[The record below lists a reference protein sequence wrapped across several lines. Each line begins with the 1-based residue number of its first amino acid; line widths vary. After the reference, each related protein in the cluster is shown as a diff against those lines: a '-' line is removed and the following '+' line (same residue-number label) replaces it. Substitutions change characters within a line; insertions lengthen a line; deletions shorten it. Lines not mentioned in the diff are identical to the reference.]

1 MAWLPKVNG
10 ARRWKRLP
18 DRLIASNKAPLGGAL
33 SFLHHASMAKPILFS
48 LQQSELFR
56 DLDTRSLE
64 ALAQNVQWVDLPSGE
79 FLYRRGEPGD
89 SLCLVVNGRVSV
101 SLQDDSG
108 QDRIVGYLGRH
119 EIVGELSVMT
129 GEPRSATVRAVR
141 DSALI
146 RVLRADF
153 EEVMFSRPQAMFKV
167 TRHILERMR
176 RPRTMRAREAVA
188 STRTLAVV
196 AAHDGPDI
204 GAFSAALA
212 EALNDNAA
220 ALRLDPA
227 RVDGALGEGAAQ
239 AVFDSQDRNQAVYS
253 WLNELEAKYRY
264 LIYQGDVGA
273 SAWTRR
279 CLRQADR
286 VLVLVDARTRAA
298 SSAVLDAIREE
309 RVLAPVEFVLLH
321 GEQRVECTEPLAW
334 RALALSQFHHHHVG
348 ALSAGLLRPL
358 VRRVTGRA
366 LGLVL
371 GGGGARGFAHVGL
384 LRAMNERGLP
394 IDLIG
399 GSSMGALVAAFYASG
414 QRFDE
419 ILSSLHELFVENN
432 YLNDYSLTR
441 VSLIRARKFNR
452 RLQEIFNGMR
462 IEELALPYF
471 CVSTNLSRSRG
482 MLHDSGLLHEWVGAS
497 MSVPGIAPPIVFKGD
512 LLVDGALVNSVPTDV
527 MATWGRGPVLAS
539 DVSSDEE
546 LRVEEV
552 RDEPYQLT
560 RVPGEEH
567 RFNLFNILFQT
578 ATMTS
583 EEVTA
588 ARIKSADLYLRMPVR
603 DIGMLDWKEFEKVVF
618 RGYHHACE
626 ALDAALAEGRLQ
638 GLSGPATPA

>member
-1 MAWLPKVNG
+1 MA
-10 ARRWKRLP
+10 R
-18 DRLIASNKAPLGGAL
+18 
-33 SFLHHASMAKPILFS
+33 PILFA

-64 ALAQNVQWVDLPSGE
+64 AVAQRAKWVDLPSGE
-79 FLYRRGEPGD
+79 FLYRRGEQGD
-89 SLCLVVNGRVSV
+89 SLCLVVNGRISV

-108 QDRIVGYLGRH
+108 QDHIVGYLGRH

-146 RVLRADF
+146 RVSRTDF
-153 EEVMFSRPQAMFKV
+153 EELMFARPQAMFKV

-176 RPRTMRAREAVA
+176 RPRTMRAREAVT
-188 STRTLAVV
+188 STRTIAVV
-196 AAHDGPDI
+196 AGHNGPDI
-204 GAFSAALA
+204 AAFSAALA

-227 RVDGALGEGAAQ
+227 RVDAALGEGAAES
-239 AVFDSQDRNQAVYS
+239 VFDTQERNQAVYS

-264 LIYQGDVGA
+264 LIYQAEDGPT
-273 SAWTRR
+273 AWTRR

-286 VLVLVDARTRAA
+286 VLVLVDARVSAA
-298 SSAVLDAIREE
+298 PHAVFDAIRDE
-309 RVLAPVEFVLLH
+309 RILAPIEVVLLH
-321 GEQRVECTEPLAW
+321 GPQRAPHTDPLAW
-334 RALALSQFHHHHVG
+334 RALALSQFHHHHIGPLERQV
-348 ALSAGLLRPL
+348 LQPLLR
-358 VRRVTGRA
+358 RITGRG

-384 LRAMNERGLP
+384 LRAMEERGLP

-399 GSSMGALVAAFYASG
+399 GSSMGALVAALYACG

-419 ILSSLHELFVENN
+419 LLSTLREIFVEHN

-452 RLQEIFNGMR
+452 RLYELFDAIR
-462 IEELALPYF
+462 IEELPIPYF
-471 CVSTNLSRSRG
+471 CVSTNLSRSRS
-482 MLHDSGLLHEWVGAS
+482 MLHDRGLLNEWVGAS
-497 MSVPGIAPPIVFKGD
+497 MSVPGIAPPVVYKGD

-527 MATWGRGPVLAS
+527 MAAWGRGPVLGS

-546 LRVEEV
+546 LRIQDEA
-552 RDEPYQLT
+552 DEPYQLT
-560 RVPGEEH
+560 RVRGQEH

-588 ARIKSADLYLRMPVR
+588 ARIQSADLYLRMPVR
-603 DIGMLDWKEFEKVVF
+603 DIGMLDWKDFEKIVF

-626 ALDAALAEGRLQ
+626 ALDAALADGRL
-638 GLSGPATPA
+638 GTLGVKPAGAA